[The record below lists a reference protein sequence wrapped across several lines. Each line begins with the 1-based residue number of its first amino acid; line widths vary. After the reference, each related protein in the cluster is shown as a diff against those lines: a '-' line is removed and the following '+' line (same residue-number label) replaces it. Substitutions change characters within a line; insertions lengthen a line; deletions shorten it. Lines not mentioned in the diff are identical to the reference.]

1 MVPTR
6 FRYRNHLMAAA
17 VAIAAATVPI
27 GPAGSPFDAAPALAS
42 EIRVVV
48 NDEVVTSYDIA
59 RRSAFLRLQRR
70 PGNVRQLATDEL
82 IDDALKRDA
91 LRRAGITVPDSMVS
105 NAFGNFASRNNMS
118 TGQLT
123 QILNQAGVTADHFR
137 EFIRLQIGWGQLVQ
151 VRARSES
158 QLMSEQD
165 VVARML
171 EQGGQKP
178 TSTEYILQQVI
189 FVVPQANRG
198 QISARRTEANNMRG
212 RVNNCDQ
219 TLAMAQNLRDVTVR
233 DLGRILELQLPSNW
247 ADDVKGLQTG
257 QTTNIKDTE
266 RGVEFI
272 VVCRARQV
280 SDDRVAQLQFST
292 EALEG
297 DGGDAGADLLS
308 ELRQNARIQRR

>member
-1 MVPTR
+1 MVQTR
-6 FRYRNHLMAAA
+6 FRYRNRLMAAA
-17 VAIAAATVPI
+17 IALAAVAAPP
-27 GPAGSPFDAAPALAS
+27 GPAGTVLGTSPALAS

-82 IDDALKRDA
+82 VEDALKRSA
-91 LRRAGITVPDSMVS
+91 LRRAGINVPDSMVT
-105 NAFGNFASRNNMS
+105 NAFNNFASRNNMS

-123 QILNQAGVTADHFR
+123 QVLNQAGVTANHFR

-151 VRARSES
+151 ARARSQS

-189 FVVPQANRG
+189 FVVPEANRG

-212 RVNNCDQ
+212 RVSSCDQ

-233 DLGRILELQLPSNW
+233 DLGRVLELQLPANW
-247 ADDVKGLQTG
+247 ADDIKGLQTG
-257 QTTNIKDTE
+257 QTTKVKDTD

-297 DGGDAGADLLS
+297 DGGDAGASLLA
-308 ELRQNARIQRR
+308 ELRENARIQRR

>member
-1 MVPTR
+1 MVQTR
-6 FRYRNHLMAAA
+6 FRYRNRLMAFAVVLAAA
-17 VAIAAATVPI
+17 VAPL
-27 GPAGSPFDAAPALAS
+27 GPAGTALGPSPALAS
-42 EIRVVV
+42 EIKVVV

-82 IDDALKRDA
+82 IDDALKRSA
-91 LRRAGITVPDSMVS
+91 LRRAGINIPDSMVS
-105 NAFGNFASRNNMS
+105 SAFGNFASRNNMS

-123 QILNQAGVTADHFR
+123 QVLNQAGVTADHFK

-151 VRARSES
+151 LRARSES
-158 QLMSEQD
+158 QMMSEQD

-189 FVVPQANRG
+189 FVVPEANRG
-198 QISARRTEANNMRG
+198 QLSARRTEANRMRG
-212 RVNNCDQ
+212 RVSSCDQ

-247 ADDVKGLQTG
+247 ADDIKGLRAG

-297 DGGDAGADLLS
+297 DGGDAGASLLA
-308 ELRQNARIQRR
+308 ELRENARIQRR